1 MGVQPTGRELSYN
14 LAVEYGT
21 KQSSYFN
28 LGMPKIPASA
38 SYFSLNF
45 NKVQNF
51 VKVKE
56 APRIIKVFAR
66 LFREWEK

>member
-1 MGVQPTGRELSYN
+1 MGVHPTGRELSYN
-14 LAVEYGT
+14 LAVEYDT
-21 KQSSYFN
+21 KQSSCLI

-45 NKVQNF
+45 NKVPNF

-56 APRIIKVFAR
+56 ATRIIKVFAR
-66 LFREWEK
+66 VFREW